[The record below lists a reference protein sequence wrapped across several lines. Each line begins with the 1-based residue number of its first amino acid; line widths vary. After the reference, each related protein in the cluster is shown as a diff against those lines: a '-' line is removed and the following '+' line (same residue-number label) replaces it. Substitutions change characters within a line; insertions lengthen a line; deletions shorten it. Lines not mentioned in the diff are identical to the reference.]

1 MRVTPLSY
9 QPKPRIVS
17 RPALATKPAQAPDE
31 GLGDLRIRRLLS
43 SAEWAALPDAVRRR
57 FSKRLAGGRTALYV
71 GEIVEARISR
81 AGWMLAQ
88 AARLIGAPLP
98 TSVDI
103 GAPATVAVTE
113 DGPSGG
119 QFWTRIYGRR
129 RGFPQVIQSSKRF
142 RGPTGLE
149 EYLGHGVGMA
159 LTVDVTDGA
168 LHFRSDHYFIEILG
182 RRIRL
187 PRWLAPG
194 QVTVSH
200 IDRGNG
206 RFVFVLEVR
215 HPLLGELVHQSGR
228 FADV

>member
-1 MRVTPLSY
+1 M
-9 QPKPRIVS
+9 
-17 RPALATKPAQAPDE
+17 
-31 GLGDLRIRRLLS
+31 GDLRIRRLLS

-98 TSVDI
+98 TSADI

-119 QFWTRIYGRR
+119 QFWTRIYGRQ

-159 LTVDVTDGA
+159 LTVDATDGA

-206 RFVFVLEVR
+206 RFAFVLEVR